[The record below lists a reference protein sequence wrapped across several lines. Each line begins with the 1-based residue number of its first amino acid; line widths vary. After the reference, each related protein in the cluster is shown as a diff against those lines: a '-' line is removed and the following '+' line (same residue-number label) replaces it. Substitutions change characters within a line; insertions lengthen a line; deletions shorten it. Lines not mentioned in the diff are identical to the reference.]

1 MRRRVLFVLVAL
13 VNASG
18 QSQAAPAHPVMVTAE
33 AAGKVLFV
41 NAETGQPAGEIAVGG
56 RPRGLALSR
65 DGQSLFV
72 AVAAPVSG
80 VSGTTASGP
89 AWGAPG
95 SGPGLA
101 VLDVR
106 AGKLDRKLPAGPS
119 PASVALSPDGTVA
132 FVTNDGSNEVVRI
145 DLASGAVTAKG
156 SVGAWPKGVAV
167 RPDGKIVYVA
177 SHDADEIYA
186 LDASTLKL
194 VLRSDAD
201 SRPQAVLFS
210 RRGDVAF
217 VPDEGFATVSVIDAQ
232 THTMK
237 HTIGLTLPT
246 PTPPTPPGLQGA
258 ALSPDGKRLYVTA
271 GASGAVI
278 VIDVGKQAAVRRI
291 EGIGGIA
298 RAVAVSGNGRKLYV
312 ANTGSNDL
320 AVVDVASAKVERRI
334 KLGAAPWAVAVAP
347 ERRTC

>member
-1 MRRRVLFVLVAL
+1 MRTRLLFVVVGVLS
-13 VNASG
+13 ASG
-18 QSQAAPAHPVMVTAE
+18 GSQAAPAHPVIVTAE

-41 NAETGQPAGEIAVGG
+41 NAETGQPAGEIGVGG

-65 DGQSLFV
+65 DGRSLFV
-72 AVAAPVSG
+72 AVSAPVSG
-80 VSGTTASGP
+80 VSGATASGP
-89 AWGAPG
+89 AWGAAG

-119 PASVALSPDGTVA
+119 PASVALSPDGTIA
-132 FVTNDGSNEVVRI
+132 FVTNDGSNEIVRI
-145 DLASGAVTAKG
+145 DLAAGAVTAKA

-194 VLRSDAD
+194 VLRSDAG

-210 RRGDVAF
+210 RRGDLAF

-237 HTIGLTLPT
+237 RTIALTVPT
-246 PTPPTPPGLQGA
+246 QTPAAPPGLQGA
-258 ALSPDGKRLYVTA
+258 ALSPDGKRLYVTT
-271 GASGAVI
+271 GASGSVI
-278 VIDVGKQAAVRRI
+278 VIDVGKQAAVGRI
-291 EGIGGIA
+291 DGVGAFA
-298 RAVAVSGNGRKLYV
+298 RTVTVSNNGRKLYV
-312 ANTGSNDL
+312 GNTGSNDL

-334 KLGAAPWAVAVAP
+334 KLGAAPWAVAVA
-347 ERRTC
+347 R

>member
-1 MRRRVLFVLVAL
+1 MRRCFLFVLVAL
-13 VNASG
+13 VSASG
-18 QSQAAPAHPVMVTAE
+18 PSQAAPAHAVMVTAE

-41 NAETGQPAGEIAVGG
+41 NPDTGQPAGEIAVGG

-65 DGQSLFV
+65 DGRSLFV

-80 VSGTTASGP
+80 VSGATASGP
-89 AWGAPG
+89 AWGDAG

-106 AGKLDRKLPAGPS
+106 ARKLDRKLPAGPS
-119 PASVALSPDGTVA
+119 PASVALSPDGAVA

-194 VLRSDAD
+194 VLRSDAGA
-201 SRPQAVLFS
+201 RPQAVLFS

-232 THTMK
+232 THAMK
-237 HTIGLTLPT
+237 HTIGLTLPTPT

-271 GASGAVI
+271 GASSAVI
-278 VIDVGKQAAVRRI
+278 VIDVGKQAAIGRI
-291 EGIGGIA
+291 DGIGGFA
-298 RAVAVSGNGRKLYV
+298 RAVTVSGNGRKLYV
-312 ANTGSNDL
+312 GNTGSNDL
-320 AVVDVASAKVERRI
+320 AVVNVASAKVERRI
-334 KLGAAPWAVAVAP
+334 KLGAPPWAVAVAP
-347 ERRTC
+347 